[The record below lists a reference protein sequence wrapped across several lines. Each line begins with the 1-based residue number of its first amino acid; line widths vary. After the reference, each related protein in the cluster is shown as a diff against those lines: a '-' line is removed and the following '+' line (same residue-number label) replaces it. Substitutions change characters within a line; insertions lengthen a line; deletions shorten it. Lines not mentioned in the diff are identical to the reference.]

1 MTQNATE
8 RIRRGD
14 PRWLSTPSVKRF
26 ADYSAP
32 GSFPEV
38 NAVYARDIFSRPVVT
53 VRPDMP
59 LPEAISLL
67 TEGGFGALPVVDEQD
82 RVIGILSEAD
92 ALAVRSAAQA
102 ASVEAAM
109 TVPAEVV
116 EPGTDVSTIAS
127 RMIAGNLRSMPV
139 VEAGVLVGIVAR
151 RDLLRA
157 LVRDTAAATAD
168 VRALLDDY
176 AGSRRQW
183 SVEVAE
189 GRAII
194 RGRFAD
200 TDEQRTVSELVLT
213 VDGIDNVEIAAD
225 PAPST
230 RPPTMPL
237 TEWLQQRADE
247 SSV

>member
-1 MTQNATE
+1 M
-8 RIRRGD
+8 
-14 PRWLSTPSVKRF
+14 
-26 ADYSAP
+26 
-32 GSFPEV
+32 
-38 NAVYARDIFSRPVVT
+38 YARDIFSRPVVT
-53 VRPDMP
+53 VRPDKP
-59 LPEAISLL
+59 LTEAISLL

-92 ALAVRSAAQA
+92 ALAARGAAQT

-116 EPGTDVSTIAS
+116 EPGTAVSTIAS

-157 LVRDTAAATAD
+157 LVRDTAAAAAD
-168 VRALLDDY
+168 VRALLDNY

-213 VDGIDNVEIAAD
+213 VDGIDDVEIAAD

-237 TEWLQQRADE
+237 KEWLQQRADE
-247 SSV
+247 SIV